1 MGISAPSPMTL
12 TLSGKG
18 GFFVSLNSQEAI
30 LRWII
35 ASAAIRSVVLEAGEA
50 IGAAAAGGGVARQGA
65 LSGKSLSPQRI
76 VLSVCWT
83 AWLMAAVT
91 CGHLV
96 VARQAG
102 IDGSQ
107 SVLSG
112 VCNMDPDRSRT
123 IRRSGGIDSRAKV
136 CIPQVGASG
145 GAAPSGRSTPVTPPV
160 PGSSLP
166 PDPPALVSTGAPPL
180 PPARLLMPLA
190 LQAPVPITQARN
202 NVRARRIF
210 PLHPHSAPAWAS
222 PPSKVP
228 PGNSDNRPA
237 AWRDPLALRCDSRAV
252 RSRSV

>member
-35 ASAAIRSVVLEAGEA
+35 ASAAIRSAVLETREY
-50 IGAAAAGGGVARQGA
+50 IGAAALVSPTPTAGGAVAPQGA

-123 IRRSGGIDSRAKV
+123 IRRSG
-136 CIPQVGASG
+136 
-145 GAAPSGRSTPVTPPV
+145 
-160 PGSSLP
+160 
-166 PDPPALVSTGAPPL
+166 
-180 PPARLLMPLA
+180 
-190 LQAPVPITQARN
+190 
-202 NVRARRIF
+202 
-210 PLHPHSAPAWAS
+210 
-222 PPSKVP
+222 
-228 PGNSDNRPA
+228 
-237 AWRDPLALRCDSRAV
+237 
-252 RSRSV
+252 